1 MKPRIFVSSTF
12 YDLKYVRENL
22 SGFIRN
28 HDFEPIMFEDGDVG
42 YNPGKPLDKSCYD
55 SMKNSDMAV
64 LIIGG
69 QYGSAA
75 TDQETDK
82 IDEYISITQNEFRTA
97 VNNGL
102 AIFAFVDSKVK
113 TEYDVYMNNLEKFRA
128 DPKCI
133 EFRATKDIR
142 VFRFIKSVYDMGII
156 SVTEFN
162 KITDITDFLSKQWS
176 DMFKRY
182 LEQKKERKEI
192 ETIKQSVTK
201 LESLV
206 DKMSMMLDEV
216 GKKVIDKKDYDE
228 IKVKQKFA
236 ELKEI
241 FTKKMR
247 VTDDNFTNTKKRSE
261 ALFNMFSKLSK
272 EAADLELNFDKDL
285 DSILLDDDIDSS
297 DFFTIPEEYRF
308 SIIYWEFIDIEL
320 LYSICAFLKDENVRE
335 LFEKEYES
343 IIITKSTE

>member
-22 SGFIRN
+22 SEFIRN

-55 SMKNSDMAV
+55 AMKNSDMAV

-113 TEYDVYMNNLEKFRA
+113 TEYDVYMNNFDKFKS
-128 DPKCI
+128 DPECI
-133 EFRATKDIR
+133 AFRATKDIR
-142 VFRFIKSVYDMGII
+142 VFKFIKSVYDMGII

-192 ETIKQSVTK
+192 ETIKQSVAK

-228 IKVKQKFA
+228 IKVKQNFA

-261 ALFNMFSKLSK
+261 DLFNMFSKLSK
-272 EAADLELNFDKDL
+272 EAAELELNFDKDL
-285 DSILLDDDIDSS
+285 DSILLDENIDSI
-297 DFFTIPEEYRF
+297 DFFTIPYDYEF
-308 SIIYWEFIDIEL
+308 SIMYTGEVEIEL
-320 LYSICAFLKDENVRE
+320 LYRICALLKDEKVRE
-335 LFEKEYES
+335 LLEKEYTS
-343 IIITKSTE
+343 IIKTRSNE